1 MLPHVMFVRDFEE
14 RKKAAMCCCLGW
26 NISLFSD
33 AAQREQHIEMVW
45 KMVEADNQGPPPPGL
60 KDGFKQDLRP
70 LIAQKHDLF
79 PWMNTNIPKA
89 VLRQHGALEFLS
101 IQTGNSDPEE
111 IQIATHPDPLGL
123 PRIIEVLRG
132 IHRDTAEQAKLMEHV
147 RRSPGVFSDIER
159 TQMATAYCVQR
170 ADLIG
175 YHRML
180 TVWRDTQPAS
190 SVKRV
195 IGHWLDV
202 LDEIEVN
209 TKAVLGIL
217 ASGK

>member
-1 MLPHVMFVRDFEE
+1 
-14 RKKAAMCCCLGW
+14 
-26 NISLFSD
+26 
-33 AAQREQHIEMVW
+33 
-45 KMVEADNQGPPPPGL
+45 
-60 KDGFKQDLRP
+60 
-70 LIAQKHDLF
+70 
-79 PWMNTNIPKA
+79 
-89 VLRQHGALEFLS
+89 
-101 IQTGNSDPEE
+101 
-111 IQIATHPDPLGL
+111 
-123 PRIIEVLRG
+123 
-132 IHRDTAEQAKLMEHV
+132 
-147 RRSPGVFSDIER
+147 
-159 TQMATAYCVQR
+159 MATAYCVQR